1 MKELAK
7 DLSKG
12 LAIGVIAVLA
22 IIAFSKAAFSAPFV
36 TPGMMKRNGLTDEQ
50 YEMLWKAGK
59 NPKVDIATMRDLI
72 FRSGRY
78 QNVTNWLDECGR
90 TNNFAKLS
98 YKLQDENFVLTDK
111 NKVLVSSN
119 SVLRVEV
126 EQLEP
131 DAKELRKAVKAAE
144 KAAKKDTKNFEKWI
158 KDTEKARDKSSEDMA
173 EFYDSILEIATG
185 SVPNDKTGVRDTD
198 MTEE

>member
-1 MKELAK
+1 MKEFAK

-12 LAIGVIAVLA
+12 LAVGFIAVLV
-22 IIAFSKAAFSAPFV
+22 IIGFSKVALSAPFV

-59 NPKVDIATMRDLI
+59 NPKVDIATLRDLI

-78 QNVTNWLDECGR
+78 GNVTNWLDICGK
-90 TNNFAKLS
+90 TNDFAKLS
-98 YKLQDENFVLTDK
+98 FKLQDENFVLSDT

-119 SVLRVEV
+119 TVLVAEV
-126 EQLEP
+126 TALEP

-144 KAAKKDTKNFEKWI
+144 KAAKKDAKNFEKWV
-158 KDTEKARDKSSEDMA
+158 KDTKKARDKSSEDMA
-173 EFYDSILEIATG
+173 EFYDAILEIATG
-185 SVPNDKTGVRDTD
+185 KEDGR
-198 MTEE
+198 